1 VKNNMADENRQGEQ
15 QQTSAAGLHRKK
27 RVLIPAILLLIVAA
41 MVVFYWYHYLRGYV
55 ATDDAIID
63 SDALTISSKILGRIV
78 ALNADE
84 GDSVKIGELLV
95 QIDDSDLKAQEA
107 QARAALDYV
116 QQNVQL
122 AKIALDRDR
131 DDFDRASMQY
141 NDRVITGEQYDHARK
156 TLEMAQAQQAVA
168 VSQVKASQAQL
179 AVIETQLTNTQI
191 FASASGIVARKWVVP
206 GDIVQAGQPILTLYD
221 LNEIWVTANFEET
234 KLASIHPGDSVYISV
249 DAFPGRKLIGK
260 VELISAAAA
269 SQFSLIPPNNAS
281 GNFTK
286 VTQRVPV
293 RIALSNI
300 ESSDPGG
307 RLLLLPGM
315 SVEVK
320 VRVMEK

>member
-1 VKNNMADENRQGEQ
+1 MADENKQGEQ

-41 MVVFYWYHYLRGYV
+41 LVVFYWYHYLRGYV

-320 VRVMEK
+320 VRVLEK

>member
-1 VKNNMADENRQGEQ
+1 MADENRQGEQ

-41 MVVFYWYHYLRGYV
+41 LVVFYWYHYLRGYV

-107 QARAALDYV
+107 QARAGLDYV

-122 AKIALDRDR
+122 ANIALDRDR

>member
-1 VKNNMADENRQGEQ
+1 MADENRQGEQ

-41 MVVFYWYHYLRGYV
+41 LVVFYWYHYLRGYV

-320 VRVMEK
+320 VRVLEK